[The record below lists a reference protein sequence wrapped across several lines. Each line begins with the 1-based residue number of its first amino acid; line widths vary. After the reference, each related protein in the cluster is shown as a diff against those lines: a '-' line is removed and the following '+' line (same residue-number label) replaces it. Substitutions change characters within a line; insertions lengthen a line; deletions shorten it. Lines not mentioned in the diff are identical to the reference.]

1 MFRSA
6 TEVAVSAY
14 EPKRCETLRAVLPIR
29 GARGISVWIQ
39 WEVEM
44 ATIRRKR
51 EILRRLG
58 EVQKVRRLLNCLAF
72 PSLLCCCGRPQLL
85 ETEAVRAARV

>member
-44 ATIRRKR
+44 ATFRRKR
-51 EILRRLG
+51 ELLRRLG
-58 EVQKVRRLLNCLAF
+58 EVQRVRDGQLSYIWFACFLARF
-72 PSLLCCCGRPQLL
+72 S
-85 ETEAVRAARV
+85 AIAR